1 MSSCCRPKEKDSTV
15 LPNDNLSLKQKL
27 SFASG
32 HVLNDLIGSAWFS
45 YLIVFLTKVAGLSNP
60 HAGYVVLSGQVLEA
74 LSNPVIG
81 QLCDKTVS
89 SYGRR
94 KLWHLI
100 GTAMVSV
107 TIPMIFMRCIGCEE
121 SSSSYKLSYYIP
133 LALFFCTGWGS
144 TQIGHLALIP
154 EICNKSSEAIEL
166 SALRLVD
173 YLVILFY

>member
-1 MSSCCRPKEKDSTV
+1 MSSCCRGSNDKDTV
-15 LPNDNLSLKQKL
+15 AKSNDSLSLKQK
-27 SFASG
+27 FAFGCG

-74 LSNPVIG
+74 LSNPFIG

-89 SYGRR
+89 TYGRR

-100 GTAMVSV
+100 GTIMVSI
-107 TIPMIFMRCIGCEE
+107 TIPMIFMRCIGCEDN
-121 SSSSYKLSYYIP
+121 SSGYKLGYYIP

-154 EICNKSSEAIEL
+154 EISKTSSEAIEL
-166 SALRLVD
+166 SALRLV
-173 YLVILFY
+173 V

>member
-1 MSSCCRPKEKDSTV
+1 MSSCCRGSKDKDALKSS
-15 LPNDNLSLKQKL
+15 DGLSLKQK
-27 SFASG
+27 FAFGCG

-60 HAGYVVLSGQVLEA
+60 DAGYVVLTGQVIEA
-74 LSNPVIG
+74 LSNPFVG

-100 GTAMVSV
+100 GTLVVSV
-107 TIPMIFMRCIGCEE
+107 TIPMIFMRCIGCDDN
-121 SSSSYKLSYYIP
+121 SSSYKLGYYIP
-133 LALFFCTGWGS
+133 LAVFFCIGWGS

-154 EICNKSSEAIEL
+154 EICKTSSEAIEL
-166 SALRLVD
+166 SALRLV
-173 YLVILFY
+173 VG